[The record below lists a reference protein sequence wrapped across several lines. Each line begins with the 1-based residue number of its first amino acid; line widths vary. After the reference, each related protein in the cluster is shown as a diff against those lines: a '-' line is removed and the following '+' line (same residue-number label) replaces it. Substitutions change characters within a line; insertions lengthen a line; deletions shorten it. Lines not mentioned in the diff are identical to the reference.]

1 LNGPQFD
8 NMDDR
13 KPCIKISCKSDVWS
27 LGCILYQ
34 LTYGKMPFG
43 DIKHPLMKLQAITN
57 IDYPIQFP
65 TLPDGDPILISVIQ
79 ACLVR
84 DPGARPSIA
93 ELLNHRYVTGVEVAK
108 EEEKKLDPPSAVKMI
123 SIKYKVTIGSQ
134 QNYREI

>member
-1 LNGPQFD
+1 
-8 NMDDR
+8 M
-13 KPCIKISCKSDVWS
+13 
-27 LGCILYQ
+27 
-34 LTYGKMPFG
+34 
-43 DIKHPLMKLQAITN
+43 
-57 IDYPIQFP
+57 
-65 TLPDGDPILISVIQ
+65 
-79 ACLVR
+79 VR